1 VTAAS
6 IDAAGHLVVDP
17 AQVTQAF
24 TPAGE
29 ASTVTVDN
37 VITETVPEGFVVP
50 GTPGS
55 TSQSGPPPGG
65 PSLFEG
71 VDLLK
76 RRFRSADSFRLTEFN

>member
-55 TSQSGPPPGG
+55 TSQSGPPRGG
-65 PSLFEG
+65 AFPI
-71 VDLLK
+71 
-76 RRFRSADSFRLTEFN
+76 